1 MNLNYITGTYDNVPF
16 SQLSKTAKIVILQE
30 RLTRELKENEEIR
43 HKYEIMKRVLE
54 SFFIIAYN
62 GNDVN
67 VFDIQK
73 IYDNLTEE
81 QIMQIQSIIKIAY
94 NAAEI

>member
-16 SQLSKTAKIVILQE
+16 SQLNKTAKIVILQE
-30 RLTRELKENEEIR
+30 RLTREFKENEV
-43 HKYEIMKRVLE
+43 MKHVLE
-54 SFFIIAYN
+54 SFFIIAYD

-67 VFDIQK
+67 VSDIQK

-94 NAAEI
+94 NAVGM

>member
-16 SQLSKTAKIVILQE
+16 SQLNKTAKIVILQE
-30 RLTRELKENEEIR
+30 RLTREFKV
-43 HKYEIMKRVLE
+43 MKHVLE
-54 SFFIIAYN
+54 SFFIIAYD

-67 VFDIQK
+67 VSDIQK

-94 NAAEI
+94 NAAGM